1 MIKLKLRFIGGQ
13 LHRSHTSAIYRLSDR
28 YQIRMPV
35 DLLQDNLA
43 TVSRNH
49 EFLVEDKQE
58 GGSESL
64 NWMELTRRF
73 DTVIP
78 NTKE

>member
-1 MIKLKLRFIGGQ
+1 MIKLKLRFTGGQ
-13 LHRSHTSAIYRLSDR
+13 LHRSHTSAIYQLSDR

-43 TVSRNH
+43 TVSRNY
-49 EFLVEDKQE
+49 EFHVEDKRE

-73 DTVIP
+73 DTVIS
-78 NTKE
+78 NLK